1 MRNALLV
8 VPGAPRALAAAS
20 VVIAIAAPLLDGQF
34 SLALLAW
41 HAVAL
46 ACIGMAWLLVLVDR
60 AATRDVDD
68 AFTAIQLAAAGAE
81 R

>member
-1 MRNALLV
+1 V
-8 VPGAPRALAAAS
+8 I
-20 VVIAIAAPLLDGQF
+20 IAITAPLLDGHA
-34 SLALLAW
+34 SLQLLAW

-46 ACIGMAWLLVLVDR
+46 ACIACAWLLVLVDR

-68 AFTAIQLAAAGAE
+68 AFTAIQLAAASAE